1 MRAISGK
8 GCCEIVYVVR
18 AFIVCGPTTGEWVGN
33 YEGVKAT
40 VGGCGNL
47 RATVWEK
54 AVKVCVWGKGGCGG
68 ICWRVFAVEVRE
80 VLWKYDR
87 CYGDVVGAV
96 EV

>member
-1 MRAISGK
+1 MG
-8 GCCEIVYVVR
+8 
-18 AFIVCGPTTGEWVGN
+18 
-33 YEGVKAT
+33 
-40 VGGCGNL
+40 
-47 RATVWEK
+47 
-54 AVKVCVWGKGGCGG
+54 GKGGCGG